1 MKRNNYQ
8 SIFFKI
14 INNSRHI
21 NIITR
26 HQFNFKKKIK
36 ILKIKEYQLDK
47 MKDTIRYFVYLIN
60 FKEFKENK
68 KLNINIK

>member
-26 HQFNFKKKIK
+26 HQSNFKKKIK
-36 ILKIKEYQLDK
+36 ILKMKEYQLDK

-60 FKEFKENK
+60 FNLIYVTFKYE
-68 KLNINIK
+68 